1 METARSHSVVFIRSV
16 QKYAY
21 HALGAVWIRHDRRGL
36 RQKKNE
42 KGSNKLVVS
51 FVEPFLLSKKA
62 LSKENVLKLVQKGG
76 FVFLK
81 RVSMGLTDRRK
92 TAKNLADKRKS
103 HHPIETLP

>member
-1 METARSHSVVFIRSV
+1 METARSHSVVIRSV

-21 HALGAVWIRHDRRGL
+21 HALGAVWIELIRHDRRGL

-76 FVFLK
+76 LVFL
-81 RVSMGLTDRRK
+81 
-92 TAKNLADKRKS
+92 NLFY
-103 HHPIETLP
+103 L

>member
-1 METARSHSVVFIRSV
+1 METARSHSLVFIRSV
-16 QKYAY
+16 QKYAH

-36 RQKKNE
+36 RKKKNE

-76 FVFLK
+76 LVFL
-81 RVSMGLTDRRK
+81 
-92 TAKNLADKRKS
+92 NLFY
-103 HHPIETLP
+103 L